1 MKYIITI
8 TVLWLIAIV
17 TTILFVG
24 KADAFNYIGPVYFIC
39 MVGSIITMK
48 KALAK

>member
-17 TTILFVG
+17 ATLLFNG
-24 KADAFNYIGPVYFIC
+24 RAGAFTYVGPVYLIC
-39 MVGSIITMK
+39 MIGSIVTMK
-48 KALAK
+48 KALTK

>member
-8 TVLWLIAIV
+8 TILWLIAIV
-17 TTILFVG
+17 ATLLFVG

-39 MVGSIITMK
+39 MVGSIVTMR
-48 KALAK
+48 KALTR